1 MMIIIVINFF
11 KVDIY
16 LYDATLQLMMLTK
29 TKIENIILIT
39 R

>member
-16 LYDATLQLMMLTK
+16 LYVATLQSMMLNK